1 METQRII
8 VISAIVAMCIAVLMS
23 GYFTRIKNQGVKRM
37 KDTAHRDMPSARS
50 DINSQTSSSQSQ
62 KKEGNNNKGKKKN
75 WAKTMLPFYS
85 LGIIAYVLFVV
96 GKIMSKKYSD
106 VRKNDHVKLSW
117 NKQQRSTKGKAK
129 TKITMHELRQLE
141 DKLQE
146 TEKAVQEIFSRACD
160 AMSATQKTLDSDSS
174 DDEHIPSLTRYP
186 STSATNSENEE
197 TANRNKTRLKKGVR
211 DQEIFG
217 IKRVRRIKRSIRD
230 RSKAA
235 APYML
240 QESSSDDECVSPM
253 NTRDGRG
260 KISDSSL
267 LTQPPNQQE
276 NNEELMETANSIRKT
291 MSELQVY
298 LDDKKAELSG
308 D

>member
-160 AMSATQKTLDSDSS
+160 AMSATQKTLD
-174 DDEHIPSLTRYP
+174 RYP